1 MMKTKTNT
9 FNRKGS
15 VIRFFPKMAG
25 EPNGT
30 YALFPSV
37 LKKKKREENQLPVT
51 VAIEQ
56 ERVVLA
62 WTIGLA
68 SCIKFLPP
76 N

>member
-1 MMKTKTNT
+1 
-9 FNRKGS
+9 
-15 VIRFFPKMAG
+15 MAV

-68 SCIKFLPP
+68 SCIKAYHRILLQTVERRGTSMFVLTRQWK
-76 N
+76 

>member
-1 MMKTKTNT
+1 
-9 FNRKGS
+9 
-15 VIRFFPKMAG
+15 MAG